1 MCLPSERGFAL
12 TVESGETMYVDAEE
26 LSRASS
32 QIGVQAEFA
41 ALWIA
46 PGLDSAAG
54 SLAQTSTGAALQGA
68 QQTITTI
75 GGRYEEIAGS
85 LQNAA
90 NAIVMT
96 DELAAK
102 LLASIG
108 DLNQSNAG

>member
-1 MCLPSERGFAL
+1 MDRAW
-12 TVESGETMYVDAEE
+12 SGY
-26 LSRASS
+26 S
-32 QIGVQAEFA
+32 G
-41 ALWIA
+41 
-46 PGLDSAAG
+46 G

-68 QQTITTI
+68 QQAVQQTITTI